1 MYKKTIPKRL
11 RLPIALLVTIAIV
24 IISYASYITYAAN
37 QRTISTLSEI
47 SHQNQTIF
55 SLELGRD
62 AKIIENAASY
72 IEKLGYASF
81 DDILTFL
88 KHSQIANQQHLLGI
102 VTPDGKLTDING
114 VEIDLSQFPNTKEA
128 FNSEETKF
136 FCDSYNDFTFLVCT
150 TPIRIDGENKFVIFS
165 TYLTSRYADS
175 ISTPTFEN
183 EGYSYVIDSDGKRIV
198 GSSHDVS
205 FGLTFDNLFD
215 EMSQASSKNDS
226 AIQQMQA
233 DLKEGKSD
241 GIIMLNG
248 IEKYIYYT
256 PLNIN
261 DWYILTVVP
270 KTVVTKYTTQ
280 ILICCYLFIVFC
292 LIVFFY
298 LLHTAIKAK
307 ATGQKQLEEMAYVD
321 SLTGGMSYT
330 KFVFEAEKTLKD
342 NPDENYALI
351 NLDINNFQYINDFFG
366 DDEGDR
372 ALKFL
377 WSAIYKRLEEK
388 ELCSRIFDDHFVAL
402 ITYENTK
409 SLDNACADFFN
420 SLKLYSPAGGIYN
433 MTVSVG
439 IYLVDDRDMNINSM
453 LNRARTTQKHLK
465 GQSSQ
470 SQYAIYSSK
479 QRDDIMM
486 QKTIE
491 NGFDDAIKNKEFKVY
506 FQPKFN
512 INANKFDGA
521 EALVRW
527 QKPDGTIIS
536 PGMFIPL
543 FEKNGDIIKLD
554 KYVLE
559 ETCAKIRKWLDLGYD
574 VSPIS
579 VNVSLLQLLDENF
592 VEDHIKTVEKYGI
605 PLNLIEIEFT
615 ESILAENESLLISL
629 TKQCKKHGIKVL
641 LDDFG
646 SGYSSLNMLN
656 LLPCDIVKLDKRF
669 VDKLETDD
677 KSKAIVSSAISLA
690 HTLQM
695 SVTAEGVE
703 TKNQYD
709 LLKEMHCDKIQ
720 GFYCAKPMPED
731 DYENLIKG

>member
-1 MYKKTIPKRL
+1 MYKKTISKSL
-11 RLPIALLVTIAIV
+11 GLLIALLVTIAIV

-198 GSSHDVS
+198 GSSHDGS

-215 EMSQASSKNDS
+215 EMSQASNKNDS

-270 KTVVTKYTTQ
+270 KNVVTKYTTQ

-292 LIVFFY
+292 SIVFFY

-330 KFVFEAEKTLKD
+330 KFVFEAEKILKN

-377 WSAIYKRLEEK
+377 WSAIYKRLEPK

-402 ITYENTK
+402 ITYDNTK
-409 SLDNACADFFN
+409 SLDKACADFFN
-420 SLKLYSPAGGIYN
+420 SL
-433 MTVSVG
+433 
-439 IYLVDDRDMNINSM
+439 
-453 LNRARTTQKHLK
+453 
-465 GQSSQ
+465 
-470 SQYAIYSSK
+470 
-479 QRDDIMM
+479 
-486 QKTIE
+486 
-491 NGFDDAIKNKEFKVY
+491 
-506 FQPKFN
+506 
-512 INANKFDGA
+512 
-521 EALVRW
+521 
-527 QKPDGTIIS
+527 
-536 PGMFIPL
+536 
-543 FEKNGDIIKLD
+543 
-554 KYVLE
+554 
-559 ETCAKIRKWLDLGYD
+559 
-574 VSPIS
+574 
-579 VNVSLLQLLDENF
+579 
-592 VEDHIKTVEKYGI
+592 
-605 PLNLIEIEFT
+605 
-615 ESILAENESLLISL
+615 
-629 TKQCKKHGIKVL
+629 
-641 LDDFG
+641 
-646 SGYSSLNMLN
+646 
-656 LLPCDIVKLDKRF
+656 
-669 VDKLETDD
+669 
-677 KSKAIVSSAISLA
+677 
-690 HTLQM
+690 
-695 SVTAEGVE
+695 
-703 TKNQYD
+703 
-709 LLKEMHCDKIQ
+709 
-720 GFYCAKPMPED
+720 
-731 DYENLIKG
+731 

>member
-1 MYKKTIPKRL
+1 MYKKTISKRL

-88 KHSQIANQQHLLGI
+88 KHSQIDDQQHLLGI
-102 VTPDGKLTDING
+102 ITPDGKLTDING

-183 EGYSYVIDSDGKRIV
+183 KGYSYVIDSDGKRIV
-198 GSSHDVS
+198 GSSHNGS

-215 EMSQASSKNDS
+215 EMSQASSKNGS

-270 KTVVTKYTTQ
+270 KNVVTKYTTQ

-292 LIVFFY
+292 SIVFFY

-307 ATGQKQLEEMAYVD
+307 TTSQKQLEEMAYVD

-377 WSAIYKRLEEK
+377 WSAIYKRLEPK

-402 ITYENTK
+402 ITYDNTK

-420 SLKLYSPAGGIYN
+420 SLKLYSPAGGVYN

-439 IYLVDDRDMNINSM
+439 IYLVDDRDMKINSM
-453 LNRARTTQKHLK
+453 LNRARITQKHLK

-479 QRDDIMM
+479 QRNDIMM
-486 QKTIE
+486 
-491 NGFDDAIKNKEFKVY
+491 
-506 FQPKFN
+506 
-512 INANKFDGA
+512 
-521 EALVRW
+521 
-527 QKPDGTIIS
+527 
-536 PGMFIPL
+536 
-543 FEKNGDIIKLD
+543 
-554 KYVLE
+554 
-559 ETCAKIRKWLDLGYD
+559 
-574 VSPIS
+574 
-579 VNVSLLQLLDENF
+579 
-592 VEDHIKTVEKYGI
+592 
-605 PLNLIEIEFT
+605 
-615 ESILAENESLLISL
+615 
-629 TKQCKKHGIKVL
+629 
-641 LDDFG
+641 
-646 SGYSSLNMLN
+646 
-656 LLPCDIVKLDKRF
+656 
-669 VDKLETDD
+669 
-677 KSKAIVSSAISLA
+677 
-690 HTLQM
+690 
-695 SVTAEGVE
+695 
-703 TKNQYD
+703 
-709 LLKEMHCDKIQ
+709 
-720 GFYCAKPMPED
+720 
-731 DYENLIKG
+731 

>member
-1 MYKKTIPKRL
+1 MYKKTISKSL
-11 RLPIALLVTIAIV
+11 GLLIALLITIAIV
-24 IISYASYITYAAN
+24 IISYASYITYAAKR
-37 QRTISTLSEI
+37 RTLSTLSEI

-55 SLELGRD
+55 SLEIERD
-62 AKIIENAASY
+62 AKSIESSAAY
-72 IEKLGYASF
+72 IEKLGYTSF
-81 DDILTFL
+81 DDILDFL
-88 KHSQIANQQHLLGI
+88 KRSQDDNQKHILG
-102 VTPDGKLTDING
+102 VATPDGKLIAVNGIKIDI
-114 VEIDLSQFPNTKEA
+114 SQSPNIKEA
-128 FNSEETKF
+128 FNSNETKF
-136 FCDSYNDFTFLVCT
+136 FCDTYDNFAFLVCT

-183 EGYSYVIDSDGKRIV
+183 KGYSYVIDSDGERIV
-198 GSSHDVS
+198 GSSHDGS
-205 FGLTFDNLFD
+205 FGLTFENYFD
-215 EMSQASSKNDS
+215 EMRKASAKNDS
-226 AIQQMQA
+226 AIKQMKD
-233 DLKEGKSD
+233 DLKNGKS
-241 GIIMLNG
+241 NG
-248 IEKYIYYT
+248 IVMINGIAKYVYYT

-261 DWYILTVVP
+261 DWHILTVVP

-298 LLHTAIKAK
+298 LLYTAIKAK

-330 KFVFEAEKTLKD
+330 KFVFEAEKILKN

-377 WSAIYKRLEEK
+377 WSAIYKRLEPK

-402 ITYENTK
+402 ITYDNTK

-420 SLKLYSPAGGIYN
+420 SLKLYSPAGGVYN

-439 IYLVDDRDMNINSM
+439 IYLVDDRNMKINSM

-470 SQYAIYSSK
+470 SQYAIYSPK

-491 NGFDDAIKNKEFKVY
+491 NDFDDAIKNKEFKVY

-512 INANKFDGA
+512 INANKFNGA

-543 FEKNGDIIKLD
+543 FEKNGDIVKLD

-605 PLNLIEIEFT
+605 PLNLIEVEFT

-677 KSKAIVSSAISLA
+677 KSKAIVLSAISLA

-695 SVTAEGVE
+695 SVTAEGIE
-703 TKNQYD
+703 TKSQYD
-709 LLKEMHCDKIQ
+709 LLKEMHCDTIQ